1 MLELQYIYNP
11 GIINPNETVLN
22 ILQQEK
28 SVHNMNGINIQPTS
42 QVRKLTKEKV
52 PVI

>member
-1 MLELQYIYNP
+1 MH
-11 GIINPNETVLN
+11 PNETVLN
-22 ILQQEK
+22 ILQQEE

-42 QVRKLTKEKV
+42 QVRNLSKEKV